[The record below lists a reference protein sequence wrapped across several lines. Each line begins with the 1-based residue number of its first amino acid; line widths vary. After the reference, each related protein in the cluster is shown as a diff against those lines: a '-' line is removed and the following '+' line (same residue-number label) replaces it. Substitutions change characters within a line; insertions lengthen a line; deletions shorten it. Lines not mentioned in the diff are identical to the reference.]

1 MIYGSCDK
9 RFTRRLVFKRPA
21 KEPEVAICGRDSEGC
36 EKTCE
41 GSLRILLLDYRQRDG
56 DNVVLKLGLEAL
68 RARPPT
74 AIGSSLSSVKNK
86 RGRTTP
92 ENSYKNLQRLR
103 SDSPRREHVFDF
115 GHGGIPW
122 KSAVI
127 DRQSL
132 GRTGTPYSELS

>member
-21 KEPEVAICGRDSEGC
+21 NEPEVATCGRDSEEC

-41 GSLRILLLDYRQRDG
+41 GSLRILCLAYRQIDG
-56 DNVVLKLGLEAL
+56 DNAVLKLGLEAL

-74 AIGSSLSSVKNK
+74 AIFLSLSSVKK
-86 RGRTTP
+86 RGRTTQDT
-92 ENSYKNLQRLR
+92 NSFKNLQRLR
-103 SDSPRREHVFDF
+103 SDSPRQEHVFDF

-122 KSAVI
+122 KSVVV